1 MRQLLIAGFGAAGL
15 LLVNLPASGQLSNDT
30 STVSGQVA
38 TTCSF
43 EGLADSY
50 SMTYYTGSNQLGG
63 QGDFDVISNS
73 SSLRIEVGSVVVN
86 SEPTPI
92 EGKAINAT
100 GKLRQ
105 SINNRWVEKVTSSKS
120 SPGDVA
126 VDISQGSRFR
136 LSAYNWTQD
145 RNGSLMYIPPGNY
158 SYTITITCLL

>member
-1 MRQLLIAGFGAAGL
+1 VRQLLMAGLGAAGL
-15 LLVNLPASGQLSNDT
+15 LLVNLPASGQLSDDT
-30 STVSGQVA
+30 STFRGEVA
-38 TTCSF
+38 ATCSF

-50 SMTYYTGSNQLGG
+50 LMTYYTGSNQLGG
-63 QGDFDVISNS
+63 QGDFDVISNVS
-73 SSLRIEVGSVVVN
+73 NLRIEVGSVVVN
-86 SEPTPI
+86 SEPAPF

-105 SINNRWVEKVTSSKS
+105 SIDGRWIEKVTSSKS
-120 SPGDVA
+120 FPGDVV
-126 VDISQGSRFR
+126 VDISEGSRFR

>member
-30 STVSGQVA
+30 STFSGQVA

-63 QGDFDVISNS
+63 QGDFDVISNA

>member
-1 MRQLLIAGFGAAGL
+1 MAGFGAAGL

-30 STVSGQVA
+30 STFSGQVA

-63 QGDFDVISNS
+63 QGDFDVISNA

-136 LSAYNWTQD
+136 LSAYNWTQG